1 VQIRG
6 AHGEH
11 TETDDHIYD
20 ISNKRRLGRSEV
32 DLVQDMYN
40 GVKAM
45 IEAEK
50 ALRPQEAI
58 AALEVAKPE
67 EQQAAEVGDAVAA

>member
-6 AHGEH
+6 IHGEH
-11 TETDDHIYD
+11 SESDDHIYD
-20 ISNKRRLGRSEV
+20 ISNLRRLGRSEV

-45 IEAEK
+45 IQRELELTPKPIVEEK
-50 ALRPQEAI
+50 DL
-58 AALEVAKPE
+58 L
-67 EQQAAEVGDAVAA
+67 VGAHLKSS

>member
-1 VQIRG
+1 MPQFKSIADKFDVQIRG

-11 TETDDHIYD
+11 TETDDFIFD
-20 ISNKRRLGRSEV
+20 ISNKRRLGRSEK

-50 ALRPQEAI
+50 ALRPRP
-58 AALEVAKPE
+58 KTPE
-67 EQQAAEVGDAVAA
+67 PT

>member
-1 VQIRG
+1 MQIRG

-11 TETDDHIYD
+11 TETNDHIYD

-45 IEAEK
+45 IDKEK
-50 ALRPQEAI
+50 ELRPK
-58 AALEVAKPE
+58 VH
-67 EQQAAEVGDAVAA
+67 

>member
-11 TETDDHIYD
+11 TETNDHIYD

-45 IEAEK
+45 IDKEK
-50 ALRPQEAI
+50 ELRPKVH
-58 AALEVAKPE
+58 LEEHKKVE
-67 EQQAAEVGDAVAA
+67 HDGDLP